1 MLNLIFH
8 ISKQKISIKKKL
20 LQKLKRKSA
29 DVSNNEVK
37 PEKKNSKK
45 KKLSNTNTKSVSFNE
60 KVEVLNAKKKKVS
73 TVLQDQVKKT
83 VKKSKKEIK
92 KPKLESDLLKIKKIT
107 KSNKSN
113 STSGL
118 SLHVKETDDDL
129 LDEEDFNQSN

>member
-1 MLNLIFH
+1 M
-8 ISKQKISIKKKL
+8 

-29 DVSNNEVK
+29 DVSNDEVK

-60 KVEVLNAKKKKVS
+60 QVEVLNAKKKKVS

-118 SLHVKETDDDL
+118 SMHVKETDDDL
-129 LDEEDFNQSN
+129 LDEEDFNQSNQSSNQIFILIKNSNKN